1 MGLPLAPSNL
11 AAEAVSA
18 RQINL
23 TFDDNSE
30 AVAGVNEVQ
39 RIVWSDPPES
49 GTFTLTF
56 DAETTDPIAWDATTT
71 AIENALVATAA
82 FETGDVSVTAVNAIH
97 ELDINGATTG
107 YFNYE
112 VNNICLITVQ
122 APFTLARIQAAFDA
136 SHETGTWSD
145 LGSGIFRLEFDSQN
159 YSGDA
164 IPEPTIPSD
173 TTGAGVTAT
182 RILTGGLGAGFNI
195 TYTGGLA
202 AMNVDPI
209 SVDATNL
216 RTEADTIS
224 VNVTQT
230 GTANIDVEPSIETI
244 TEAVPQANEEQQV
257 TIGGATSGTFD
268 LNGNATSATV
278 STLDATGIQTACD
291 TIWGIGNTIVSDLG
305 AGNFRVTFGG
315 AYANTNVAEMTV
327 SNNSTDGSPSITT
340 TTQGNAGAH
349 QVDEI
354 IFTGGTATAGS
365 CTINGDSCGYNTS
378 AASAVTVIGATVS
391 ATTPASGSIT
401 VTWDSDYEAHTPVSV
416 ATNTL
421 RVEGRKEI
429 FTIELDEEPTEGNFY
444 LKKDEAGDNSYP
456 IEFDDDTTAVD
467 TALESAFPSYP
478 VTVTG
483 GPLPGL
489 ITVTSDNN
497 VAPSTWTAHEN
508 TALRKGVT
516 ADVTT
521 VTQGAPQEWAEL
533 GFIIERSDNG
543 EDWEELVDLGVNM
556 ESWPDDD
563 SLTALTEYF
572 YRVNAYN
579 GDGSSDWSNTA
590 SAMTLAG
597 GNAIAF
603 TSVF

>member
-23 TFDDNSE
+23 TFTDNSE

-39 RIVWSDPPES
+39 RIAWSAPPDS

-56 DAETTDPIAWDATTT
+56 DEETTAAIDWYASAEDVIA
-71 AIENALVATAA
+71 ELEATAA
-82 FETGDVSVTAVNAIH
+82 FEEGDVDVTPIIDGGGY
-97 ELDINGATTG
+97 DIE
-107 YFNYE
+107 Y
-112 VNNICLITVQ
+112 I
-122 APFTLARIQAAFDA
+122 
-136 SHETGTWSD
+136 
-145 LGSGIFRLEFDSQN
+145 
-159 YSGDA
+159 
-164 IPEPTIPSD
+164 
-173 TTGAGVTAT
+173 
-182 RILTGGLGAGFNI
+182 
-195 TYTGGLA
+195 GGLA

-209 SVDATNL
+209 TVDATNL
-216 RTEADTIS
+216 RTAADKIS
-224 VNVTQT
+224 VTVTQT
-230 GTANIDVEPSIETI
+230 GIATVTVTPSIDTI
-244 TEAVPQANEEQQV
+244 TAAVQPVNEVQE
-257 TIGGATSGTFD
+257 INMNGATTGYYD
-268 LNGNATSATV
+268 LNGNGSTV
-278 STLDATGIQTACD
+278 TDVVVGYASFSNACQTL
-291 TIWGIGNTIVSDLG
+291 WGSGNVSPSDLG
-305 AGNFRVTFGG
+305 SGVYRVEFTGSLAG
-315 AYANTNVAEMTV
+315 TNVAEMTI
-327 SNNSTDGSPSITT
+327 SNDDTDSGTGVTIGTVT
-340 TTQGNAGAH
+340 EGVTGVH

-354 IFTGGTATAGS
+354 TFTGGTATAGS
-365 CTINGDSCGYNTS
+365 MTLDGSSLAYNANASTLTI
-378 AASAVTVIGATVS
+378 ASGNATGS
-391 ATTPASGSIT
+391 GTPASGSIT
-401 VTWDSDYEAHTPVSV
+401 ITWDSDYDDHDPVSV
-416 ATNTL
+416 ATGDL
-421 RVEGRKEI
+421 RVNGRPEI

-444 LKKDEAGDNSYP
+444 LKKDGSGDNSYP

-467 TALESAFPSYP
+467 TAFESAFPSYP

-497 VAPSTWTAHEN
+497 VATSTWTAHEN